1 MMSKWGKRA
10 LAGVLSS
17 AMVFTAVPATGIVA
31 FAEEEAQVTE
41 AAAETDDAEESLKE
55 EGEEKEESEETEA
68 EKAAAEEAEEVE
80 EAEATEEDIENED
93 ILLES
98 AEEIEEDEM
107 EDDEEVK
114 ELFHFT
120 MDNTTS
126 GLKSG
131 DYSAEVVGANIKE
144 DSEAKQNKSL
154 NFGGNSWLKVTDSNG
169 KSPLNGL
176 DEITVNYF
184 SKGGNGGAGWSLFA
198 VRNDETPS
206 YLNSEHY
213 FGILDKKTS
222 IKVERYKVDGGS
234 RPATNDTSV
243 RDEWKMVTVVLTEGE
258 TTLYVNGEKVN
269 TVKSDARLTDIL
281 QDNSTFY
288 IGKANWGG
296 GEYFYGNIDEFSLYK
311 GALSEE
317 EIAAKYKAGQQE
329 IVLIDEEKCQLAY
342 DEIALPVTKNIKG
355 NITLPTKNSYDAKV
369 QWESSNPEIISDKA
383 TKVDGYDDIPAG
395 VVKRG
400 NEVSEVTL
408 TATITVGDVQKTK
421 TFDVTVA
428 KKAEQKKLENYLFAF
443 FPSNSQEQLYF
454 AAGKDHLHF
463 TDLNDGDPVLTSEIG
478 DQGVRDPF
486 IMRSA
491 EGDHFYMIATDL
503 KVQTTGWSVAQFGG
517 SLRMLVWESDDLV
530 NWSKPRLV
538 DVGLDEKAFEDYGNV
553 GCLWAPEAIY
563 DEKTGEYVVF
573 WASMAKDTSHQVT
586 YYSKTRDF
594 VNFTTAKKYIDRGNR
609 QHCID
614 TSMVKANDGKYYRVS
629 ADTVANGGKEAAII
643 LETSD
648 TVLGDWK
655 QVAYIED
662 IQPGMNNYEAYTKDV
677 NTKFTGGVVEGPEL
691 FPLNDGKTWGLYMD
705 NYGGIGYIPTTTTD
719 ISDTT
724 GKAWKVY
731 TSDEYDFGSLKKR
744 HGSILGITADE
755 YKAVM
760 AKWGKTDEP
769 IVHEDEQQEPVLS
782 YDFETADGQTIL
794 DVSGKENNGT
804 LKGNAKIAQDSER
817 GNVLYLDGSSSFAEF
832 PEGFFD
838 NRDVCTVSFDLKPDT
853 VSGNFF
859 NFTFGKDDTKYYYL
873 RARESDTY
881 MGITK
886 SSWQSEQGVTANTK
900 SVKNKWTNFTVVFN
914 NDEMLLYIDGILSG
928 TRKIT
933 TKPSSLGKNLKAY
946 LGKSFYGG
954 DGYVKG
960 YYDNV
965 KVYNRALSEK
975 EIAKENNVV
984 IEPLKKIESSDVT
997 FVTQKLDKEN
1007 KTITLFV
1014 SKNNTKNDIKNAH
1027 LSFKLLT
1034 GAKIVDEEESYDLT
1048 KEFKIKVEL
1057 DGEVVEYT
1065 VNSEVCNNPLLGGQF
1080 ADPDIDCFDGKYYIY
1095 PTTDG
1100 VEGWGGYQFHVFS
1113 STNLIDWEDEGVILD
1128 LKQDPDKEILNDKGV
1143 KIAAVPWSN
1152 GNAWAPTIEKKNGM
1166 YYFYFCGHD
1175 TETNAKAIG
1184 VAYAKNPA
1192 GPFTVLDKPLISIK
1206 TCNDAGIQ
1214 MGQAIDPSVF
1224 TDKDGT
1230 SYLSFGNGKAAI
1242 VKLNDDMISIDADTM
1257 ENVSGLNGFRES
1269 LIITY
1274 RDGKYHYTWSC
1285 DDTGS
1290 ENYSVAY
1297 GTSDK
1302 LGGRVSY
1309 RGMLLQKDTEN
1320 DILGTGHHSIL
1331 NIPGTDEWYICYHRF
1346 MTPLGQVSGGFGYHR
1361 EVCLDKLTF
1370 DADGF
1375 MVKATPTNKGIT
1387 EAVYVKGY
1395 EPAPTPAPAPSG
1407 SGSQPSGGQS
1417 SGGSSS
1423 TGGASSSNP
1432 QQTAAQTSVT
1442 IADAQTPLAG
1452 EATKPAVVK
1461 PSTKKP
1467 ATTNVE
1473 EPSEEEAAEDEET
1486 VESVETETEDTSVD
1500 VEEAVE
1506 SNEDTE
1512 EVIADEQVP
1521 EAAVETGLSGAV
1533 KAILALIGA
1542 AIVLAAGAIF
1552 FRFRKIK

>member
-17 AMVFTAVPATGIVA
+17 AMIFTAVPAAGIVA
-31 FAEEEAQVTE
+31 FAEEEENHVTE
-41 AAAETDDAEESLKE
+41 AAEETEDEDESVQN
-55 EGEEKEESEETEA
+55 EEKEEEEV
-68 EKAAAEEAEEVE
+68 EAEESEALSEVE
-80 EAEATEEDIENED
+80 EEHLEGAEVP
-93 ILLES
+93 
-98 AEEIEEDEM
+98 EEDEI
-107 EDDEEVK
+107 EDDKEVK

-120 MDNTTS
+120 MDNTTG
-126 GLKSG
+126 GLQSG
-131 DYSAEVVGANIKE
+131 DYSAEVVGEKISE
-144 DSEAKQNKSL
+144 DKDAKKNKSL
-154 NFGGNSWLKVTDSNG
+154 KFEGGSWLKVTDSNG
-169 KSPLNGL
+169 KSPLTGL

-243 RDEWKMVTVVLTEGE
+243 RDEWKMVTVVLTEE
-258 TTLYVNGEKVN
+258 DTTLYVNGEKVN
-269 TVKSDARLTDIL
+269 TVAGTAKLTDIL

-288 IGKANWGG
+288 IGKANWGS
-296 GEYFYGNIDEFSLYK
+296 GEYFYGNLDEFSLYK
-311 GALSEE
+311 GALSDE
-317 EIAAKYKAGQQE
+317 EILAKYKEGQQE
-329 IVLIDEEKCQLAY
+329 IILSDEEKCQLAY

-369 QWESSNPEIISDKA
+369 VWESSNPEIISDKA
-383 TKVDGYDDIPAG
+383 TKVVGYDDMPAG
-395 VVKRG
+395 VVRRG
-400 NEVSEVTL
+400 AEVSEVTL
-408 TATITVGDVQKTK
+408 TATITVGDVEKTK

-428 KKAEQKKLENYLFAF
+428 KAPEKKKLENYLFAF
-443 FPSNSQEQLYF
+443 FPSNYEEQLYF
-454 AAGKDHLHF
+454 AAGKDNLHF
-463 TDLNDGDPVLTSEIG
+463 TDLNDGEPVLTSEIG

-486 IMRSA
+486 IMKSA

-503 KVQTTGWSVAQFGG
+503 KVQTTGWSVAQYGG

-573 WASMAKDTSHQVT
+573 WASMAKDSSHQVT

-594 VNFTTAKKYIDRGNR
+594 VNFTTAKKYIDRGDK

-629 ADTVANGGKEAAII
+629 ADTVANGGQEAAII
-643 LETSD
+643 LESSD
-648 TVLGDWK
+648 SVLGNWE

-662 IQPGMNNYEAYTKDV
+662 IQPGMKNYEAYTKDV
-677 NTKFTGGVVEGPEL
+677 NKKFTGGVVEGPEL
-691 FPLNDGKTWGLYMD
+691 FPLNDGKSWGLYMD

-724 GKAWKVY
+724 GKSWTVY
-731 TSDEYDFGSLKKR
+731 TSDQYDFGSLKKR

-760 AKWGKTDEP
+760 TKWGTAEEP
-769 IVHEDEQQEPVLS
+769 VVHEDEQQEPVLS
-782 YDFETADGQTIL
+782 YDFETADRKTIA
-794 DVSGKENNGT
+794 DVSGKGNNGE
-804 LKGNAKIAQDSER
+804 LKGNAKIVEDSER
-817 GNVLYLDGSSSFAEF
+817 GNVLYLDGSGSFAEF

-853 VSGNFF
+853 VTGNFF
-859 NFTFGKDDTKYYYL
+859 NFTFGKDNSKYFYL

-881 MGITK
+881 MAITK

-914 NDEMLLYIDGILSG
+914 DDEMLLYIDGVLSG
-928 TRKIT
+928 TRDIS

-946 LGKSFYGG
+946 LGKSFYSG

-960 YYDNV
+960 CYDNV

-975 EIAKENNVV
+975 EIAKENNIVL
-984 IEPLKKIESSDVT
+984 EPLKKISSSDVT
-997 FVTQKLDKEN
+997 FVTQKLDKAS
-1007 KTITLFV
+1007 KALTLFI
-1014 SKNNTKNDIKNAH
+1014 SKNNTKGDMKNAH
-1027 LSFKLLT
+1027 LNFTLLT
-1034 GAKIVDEEESYDLT
+1034 GAKVVDEEETYDLT
-1048 KEFKIKVEL
+1048 KEFKLKVEA
-1057 DGEVVEYT
+1057 DGETVEYT
-1065 VNSEVCNNPLLGGQF
+1065 VKSEMCNNPLLGGQF

-1100 VEGWGGYQFHVFS
+1100 VEGWGGYQFHAFS
-1113 STNLIDWEDEGVILD
+1113 STNLVDWEDEGVILD
-1128 LKQDPDKEILNDKGV
+1128 LKQDADEKVLNDKGV
-1143 KIAAVPWSN
+1143 EIAAVPWSN

-1184 VAYAKNPA
+1184 VAYAKNQT

-1224 TDKDGT
+1224 TDEDGT

-1242 VKLNDDMISIDADTM
+1242 VKLNEDMISIDADTM
-1257 ENVSGLNGFRES
+1257 ENVTGLNNFRES

-1297 GTSDK
+1297 GTSNK
-1302 LGGRVSY
+1302 LGGRVDY

-1370 DADGF
+1370 DADGY
-1375 MVKATPTNKGIT
+1375 MAKVTPTNKGIT
-1387 EAVYVKGY
+1387 EVVYVKGQNPVPTP
-1395 EPAPTPAPAPSG
+1395 ESTPTPASSGTG
-1407 SGSQPSGGQS
+1407 SGSSAAPTQS
-1417 SGGSSS
+1417 SGQRAGSS
-1423 TGGASSSNP
+1423 TTTT
-1432 QQTAAQTSVT
+1432 QTAPALTQDELTT
-1442 IADAQTPLAG
+1442 IADALTPLGISRNNAPSAG
-1452 EATKPAVVK
+1452 TVN
-1461 PSTKKP
+1461 KKVAANTTD
-1467 ATTNVE
+1467 ATT
-1473 EPSEEEAAEDEET
+1473 DET
-1486 VESVETETEDTSVD
+1486 VEIDEDVEVAEEKTEDTSSDELTETESNRDIVD
-1500 VEEAVE
+1500 EAVPTSAQS
-1506 SNEDTE
+1506 SNSLS
-1512 EVIADEQVP
+1512 P
-1521 EAAVETGLSGAV
+1521 AAVIV
-1533 KAILALIGA
+1533 IILAAVAVLAGA
-1542 AIVLAAGAIF
+1542 AVSV
-1552 FRFRKIK
+1552 FRFRKNK